1 MTQEEIK
8 NAAAEYASSLFIPG
22 SYPFENCK
30 AAYREGA
37 IMANNAAEDRIKEL
51 ETALALLL
59 DWAVIR
65 PDWAKEGKPE
75 PEDHPITIAK
85 RSLQK

>member
-8 NAAAEYASSLFIPG
+8 KAAAEYASIR
-22 SYPFENCK
+22 YYDAIIRQNIA
-30 AAYREGA
+30 AAYQAGA
-37 IMANNAAEDRIKEL
+37 IMANNAAEDRIREL
-51 ETALALLL
+51 EEALAAML

-65 PDWAKEGKPE
+65 SDWAKEGKPE

>member
-1 MTQEEIK
+1 MTTEEINK
-8 NAAAEYASSLFIPG
+8 AALEYANLRYHDSIIRQNIAAAYQA
-22 SYPFENCK
+22 
-30 AAYREGA
+30 GA
-37 IMANNAAEDRIKEL
+37 IMANNAAEDRIREL
-51 ETALALLL
+51 EEALAAML

-65 PDWAKEGKPE
+65 SDWAKEGKPE

>member
-8 NAAAEYASSLFIPG
+8 KAAAEYASIR
-22 SYPFENCK
+22 YYDAIIRQNIA
-30 AAYREGA
+30 AAYSAGA
-37 IMANNAAEDRIKEL
+37 TMADNAAEDRIKEL

-59 DWAVIR
+59 DWSLFR
-65 PDWAKEGKPE
+65 SDWAKEGKPE
-75 PEDHPITIAK
+75 PEDHPISIAK

>member
-1 MTQEEIK
+1 MTTEEINK
-8 NAAAEYASSLFIPG
+8 AALEYANLRYHDSIIRQNIAAAYQA
-22 SYPFENCK
+22 
-30 AAYREGA
+30 GA

-65 PDWAKEGKPE
+65 SDWAKEGKPK
-75 PEDHPITIAK
+75 PEDHPISLAK
-85 RSLQK
+85 KALQK